1 MNDIEKILTGL
12 DPEDAATQAASALKK
27 LLPLLG
33 EEGRN
38 RFIINLLG
46 ETGQDKIS
54 SMVHL

>member
-1 MNDIEKILTGL
+1 MNEIARILNTM
-12 DPEDAATQAASALKK
+12 DPEDAATQTAVALQQ

-38 RFIINLLG
+38 QFIMNLLG
-46 ETGQDKIS
+46 ESGQDKIA

>member
-1 MNDIEKILTGL
+1 MNEIEKILNSL
-12 DPEDAATQAASALKK
+12 DPAEAATQTAAALKQ

-38 RFIINLLG
+38 RFIMNLLG

>member
-1 MNDIEKILTGL
+1 MNKIEKIINTL
-12 DPEDAATQAASALKK
+12 DPEDAATQTAAAMKQ

-38 RFIINLLG
+38 RFIMNLLG
-46 ETGQDKIS
+46 ESREDKVA

>member
-1 MNDIEKILTGL
+1 MNVIETIFNSL
-12 DPEDAATQAASALKK
+12 DPEDAATQTAAALKQ

-38 RFIINLLG
+38 RFIMNLLG

>member
-1 MNDIEKILTGL
+1 MNEIEKILNSL
-12 DPEDAATQAASALKK
+12 DPEEAATQTAVALKG

-38 RFIINLLG
+38 RFIMNLLG

>member
-1 MNDIEKILTGL
+1 MNEITKIINNM
-12 DPEDAATQAASALKK
+12 DPENAANQTAAALKQ

-38 RFIINLLG
+38 QFIINLLG
-46 ETGQDKIS
+46 ETGQDKLS

>member
-1 MNDIEKILTGL
+1 MNEIARILNTM
-12 DPEDAATQAASALKK
+12 DPEDAATQTAAALKQ

-38 RFIINLLG
+38 QFIMNLLG
-46 ETGQDKIS
+46 ESGQDKIA

>member
-1 MNDIEKILTGL
+1 MNEIEKVFNSL
-12 DPEDAATQAASALKK
+12 DPEVAAEQTAKALKQ

-38 RFIINLLG
+38 RFIMNLLG
-46 ETGQDKIS
+46 ETGEDKIS